1 MSGGPH
7 AGQYCL
13 TIIDTSRVGDM
24 FTTYQSS
31 AQTQIPQ
38 PQRNSAEWIVENP
51 TVNNTL
57 GSLANFGTVTFTNTQ
72 AVINGVL
79 GPIDSTAWQ
88 SWQVNMVS
96 NGVIEASTSSLFNAT
111 ETASISTSFTVT
123 YGSSG
128 GASTSAGTEIGSMST
143 GPLEE
148 SGTLG
153 SSALNTATPPLRGPA
168 PSHSNS
174 RRVVEKRAT

>member
-1 MSGGPH
+1 M
-7 AGQYCL
+7 
-13 TIIDTSRVGDM
+13 
-24 FTTYQSS
+24 
-31 AQTQIPQ
+31 
-38 PQRNSAEWIVENP
+38 
-51 TVNNTL
+51 NNTL

-153 SSALNTATPPLRGPA
+153 SSAPQYCHSAAEGPCT
-168 PSHSNS
+168 SHSNS
-174 RRVVEKRAT
+174 RRVVKRTT